1 MGRLI
6 KITLLTVLSVPLA
19 AVLLGAA
26 WLGTLWVAETFKL
39 GWVEVPVHYR
49 LTFSVEVGGATHT
62 GSTVVQ
68 VTYQNIPQWQL
79 LTTVPGIAALYRGQA
94 SCLKL
99 PDGKAVCLLPNAQ
112 YPVRGKNHYS
122 VAAIADRLLSV
133 DGSPTGPK
141 AKWKAVY
148 ASNAATVSGSS
159 NIPNDL
165 LSPMIVFDDSMD
177 PQSAHLFDAE
187 HPEKTLGLGSRFIGA
202 EIAVTTDPIS
212 HDIEIVLPWLAD
224 HPSNLAQQLS
234 WPGDPIL
241 RENPGNPLYKAYF
254 Y

>member
-1 MGRLI
+1 MGRGI
-6 KITLLTVLSVPLA
+6 KIALLVVIAVPLA
-19 AVLLGAA
+19 LVLLVAT
-26 WLGTLWVAETFKL
+26 WLGTLWIAETLKL

-49 LTFSVEVGGATHT
+49 LTFGVEVGGINYR

-68 VTYQNIPQWQL
+68 VTYQSIPQWQL

-99 PDGKAVCLLPNAQ
+99 PDGKAVCLLASDQ
-112 YPVRGKNHYS
+112 YPVRGKNRYS
-122 VAAIADRLLSV
+122 VAAIAARLLSV

-141 AKWKAVY
+141 EKWKGIH

-159 NIPNDL
+159 NIQIDL
-165 LSPMIVFDDSMD
+165 LPTMIVFDDSMN
-177 PQSAHLFDAE
+177 PRSAHLFDAE
-187 HPEKTLGLGSRFIGA
+187 HPETTLGSGSRFNGA
-202 EIAVTTDPIS
+202 EIAVTGDPVS
-212 HDIEIVLPWLAD
+212 HDIEVVLPWLAD

-234 WPGDPIL
+234 WPGDPIH
-241 RENPGNPLYKAYF
+241 RENPGSPLYKAYF